1 LVLFIITVTGGQS
14 AVEVRIKDIAEVQ
27 GVYEAS
33 LIGTGLVVGLN
44 GTGDSKNQLT
54 AQYLT
59 NMIKRLGIAISPTA
73 IKSKNVA
80 AVTVTASLPPF
91 AKRGSRM
98 DVLVS
103 SMNDAKSLQG
113 GMLIA
118 TPLTDAM
125 DMSKQVYAIAQGQI
139 SVGGFSFGAGKE
151 SAQKNHPTVGHIP
164 GGAVV
169 HKEMRVELIED
180 EDLVLVLYRADFTT
194 VSNVVDAIN
203 QSFEQDIAAATD
215 GATVN
220 VKIPAEYKQNLVGL
234 ISKVGQITIEVDM
247 PATVVIDERTGTLVI
262 GANVKISPV
271 AVACG
276 NIQVEVITHTG
287 VSQPLPLSDG
297 ETAIIQESELSVREE
312 TGPLRALPESTN
324 IREVVDALNALGAT
338 PRDLITILQNIEKQ
352 GALHAKLII
361 R

>member
-1 LVLFIITVTGGQS
+1 MTATGGPS
-14 AVEVRIKDIAEVQ
+14 AIEVRIKDIAEVQ

-33 LIGTGLVVGLN
+33 LIGVGLVVGLI

-59 NMIKRLGIAISPTA
+59 NMIGQMGVTVPSSA

-91 AKRGSRM
+91 AKSGSRM
-98 DVLVS
+98 DVQVS
-103 SMNDAKSLQG
+103 SINDAKSLQG
-113 GMLIA
+113 GVLIA

-125 DMSKQVYAIAQGQI
+125 DMSKQIYAMAQGQI
-139 SVGGFSFGAGKE
+139 SVGGFSFGSGGE

-169 HKEMRVELIED
+169 HKEMQIELIED
-180 EDLVLVLYRADFTT
+180 EDLVLVLYRADYTT
-194 VSNVVDAIN
+194 ASNLVDAIN
-203 QSFEQDIAAATD
+203 ESFEQDIAAAVD

-220 VKIPAEYKQNLVGL
+220 IKIPAEYKDNQVNF
-234 ISKVGQITIEVDM
+234 ISKVGQVTLEVDT

-262 GANVKISPV
+262 GENVKISSV
-271 AVACG
+271 AVTHG
-276 NIQVEVITHTG
+276 NIQVEVITQTS

-297 ETAIIQESELSVREE
+297 ETVIIQESELNVSEE
-312 TGPLRALPESTN
+312 KGPLRMLPESTN

-338 PRDLITILQNIEKQ
+338 PRDLIVILQNIEKQ